1 MSTFTIYNTAVGY
14 IHIEHYD
21 HKVSRLEILADEPVN
36 LGVTNDFSEIV
47 FNQLLE
53 YFRGERR
60 EFDIEVDISGCTPFQ
75 QRIYKELQK
84 IPYGETRTY
93 KEIATLAG
101 NPKASRAVGLANNR
115 NPIAIIIPCHR
126 VIGSRGDLVGY
137 ASGLDVKRF
146 LLDLEKLY

>member
-14 IHIEHYD
+14 IRIEHHN
-21 HKVSRLEILADEPVN
+21 HKVSKLEILADEPAN

-60 EFDIEVDISGCTPFQ
+60 EFDIEVDISSCTTFQ
-75 QRIYKELQK
+75 QRIYIELQK

-115 NPIAIIIPCHR
+115 NPITIIIPCHR